1 MSENTNWAET
11 ETQFVDDSK
20 TDVLGSRSVQHGEDK
35 KIKLARQIAV
45 AEAITDRY
53 AKALQELAK

>member
-11 ETQFVDDSK
+11 ETKFVYDSNP
-20 TDVLGSRSVQHGEDK
+20 DVLASQTVQHGEDK
-35 KIKLARQIAV
+35 QSKLARQVAV
-45 AEAITDRY
+45 AEAITERY